1 MGSAGSASVA
11 SATSP
16 VKGVVG
22 LGEGAQ
28 REGGGEGIEEGGRR
42 VLAEIDERCER
53 GKTAGG
59 RGVRYAE
66 APQAAV

>member
-1 MGSAGSASVA
+1 MGSTSVA
-11 SATSP
+11 SATNT

-22 LGEGAQ
+22 LGEVAK
-28 REGGGEGIEEGGRR
+28 REGGGEGIEDDGRR
-42 VLAEIDERCER
+42 VLAEIDERCKR
-53 GKTAGG
+53 GEAAGG